1 MLIIKIQ
8 IYLNISSIETVIS
21 LTTMIKKNILNIFN
35 KHKDTDKM
43 KMKLFFEI
51 CYKLQFKPEG

>member
-1 MLIIKIQ
+1 MTRKKNAVL
-8 IYLNISSIETVIS
+8 
-21 LTTMIKKNILNIFN
+21 KNILNIFN

-43 KMKLFFEI
+43 KMILFFEI